1 MRRWDSWRPS
11 TGGQGAHH
19 FPQVCVVFHLWM
31 RTPSSG
37 MARAF
42 RVRTPTF
49 FLWKFTS
56 SFMEAHL
63 FNVFSR
69 LKRKKNAMI
78 ATTNDPPFALQFANA
93 PSLPV
98 KPQVQTHPPGAKH
111 ALHSQGRGCRGGPCL
126 FCGLHTRR
134 PQPLP
139 RSQPSPLPAA
149 PSTTLGA
156 WTPPPSHTLCGH
168 LLSASPTFASTHP
181 LAFSLALGLGLSVGR
196 CQNLIISP
204 LLSSTLGHPITHS
217 NRLR

>member
-19 FPQVCVVFHLWM
+19 FPQVCVVFHLWI
-31 RTPSSG
+31 RTPSAG

-111 ALHSQGRGCRGGPCL
+111 ALHSQGRGCRGVPACFAASTPGGLGPFPDLNPALCL
-126 FCGLHTRR
+126 L
-134 PQPLP
+134 PL
-139 RSQPSPLPAA
+139 
-149 PSTTLGA
+149 
-156 WTPPPSHTLCGH
+156 PPPSEPGLHHPATPSAAICCLPAPHLHQPTHWPSLLLLGWVFLLVAVRTL
-168 LLSASPTFASTHP
+168 
-181 LAFSLALGLGLSVGR
+181 
-196 CQNLIISP
+196 
-204 LLSSTLGHPITHS
+204 
-217 NRLR
+217 